1 MYRILPLAAASM
13 LALGVS
19 LAHGDEVTGEI
30 MNIDL
35 QQNTFEVDGVLFTA
49 SPTNTV
55 GPDLSELKEGDEI
68 TVSYQTPG
76 ATAPPHNAMTI
87 TKAE

>member
-35 QQNTFEVDGVLFTA
+35 QQNTFEVEGVLFTA
-49 SPTNTV
+49 SPMNTV
-55 GPDLSELKEGDEI
+55 GPDLSELKEGDEV

-76 ATAPPHNAMTI
+76 ATEPPHNAMTI